1 MRLRRGNVGSGGSV
15 EGMPI
20 NAQLL
25 DNPKSDRVRRIA
37 DLTRTKGRRKSGR
50 FLVEGPQSV
59 REAIRYASDVITDI
73 YVAGDEEGIDSDVL
87 ADIAQRAIDASADLY
102 VHTATRE
109 VIDHISPDAQGIIA
123 VGDTD
128 KLRAG
133 MDAKVENA
141 AGRPKG
147 MRVAAFWQVRDP
159 GNAGTVIRAADAA
172 GCDVVVFV
180 DDCVDMLNP
189 KVIRSTTG
197 SLFHIPVITMGTR
210 EFFDWMGQQGLD
222 VWAADV
228 YGTRKRKPE
237 RLPDVLDAMREEGRR
252 GEGYAVLFGNE
263 ARGLNA
269 KTIEQCQRV
278 VTIPLYGKAESLN
291 LATSAAVILMSLAFL
306 R

>member
-147 MRVAAFWQVRDP
+147 MRVAAF
-159 GNAGTVIRAADAA
+159 
-172 GCDVVVFV
+172 
-180 DDCVDMLNP
+180 L
-189 KVIRSTTG
+189 
-197 SLFHIPVITMGTR
+197 SLIHI
-210 EFFDWMGQQGLD
+210 
-222 VWAADV
+222 
-228 YGTRKRKPE
+228 
-237 RLPDVLDAMREEGRR
+237 
-252 GEGYAVLFGNE
+252 
-263 ARGLNA
+263 
-269 KTIEQCQRV
+269 
-278 VTIPLYGKAESLN
+278 
-291 LATSAAVILMSLAFL
+291 
-306 R
+306 